1 MRFTELFEGA
11 YEDGFSDGMRGQED
25 RRASS
30 KYGPETNTY
39 HKGYM
44 DGLKKKKEKE
54 QEAQKTAAAER
65 EKYASMSQEDLEA
78 EKDRLENLR
87 SKIGKEMKQARGSGF
102 SPNSDFYKKQT
113 EIYKKYGVN
122 PNQLASEYRKISDE
136 LDRRGMKESATAGA
150 TSAGNV
156 AAVANPTAANAK
168 IKRDK
173 NGVPV
178 APQKKNKDGTA
189 TNALNLKKNLFGG
202 EAVKR

>member
-1 MRFTELFEGA
+1 MKAREFTEA
-11 YEDGFSDGMRGQED
+11 
-25 RRASS
+25 
-30 KYGPETNTY
+30 
-39 HKGYM
+39 
-44 DGLKKKKEKE
+44 
-54 QEAQKTAAAER
+54 
-65 EKYASMSQEDLEA
+65 
-78 EKDRLENLR
+78 
-87 SKIGKEMKQARGSGF
+87 
-102 SPNSDFYKKQT
+102 
-113 EIYKKYGVN
+113 
-122 PNQLASEYRKISDE
+122 
-136 LDRRGMKESATAGA
+136 ATAGA